1 MWLPIPKTHG
11 RGSAVVRESRWHG
24 RDREDFDLDGTRGPQ
39 PRMLKCA
46 WLIMETIKNGD
57 VFGSR
62 PTIYIVNTED
72 EEQKLCIHIYKK
84 YLLSVCTVLRERE
97 RQTKLGIDH
106 SG

>member
-1 MWLPIPKTHG
+1 
-11 RGSAVVRESRWHG
+11 
-24 RDREDFDLDGTRGPQ
+24 
-39 PRMLKCA
+39 MLKCA

-62 PTIYIVNTED
+62 PTIYIVNMED

-97 RQTKLGIDH
+97 RERQTKLGIDH